1 MHSDIFSYN
10 YRRDFYSSPPSCQR
24 SDQSVTSRAR
34 DSSRASPC
42 RIQTETSSAGSSG
55 SREYSELATMK
66 FSTAATPLVIH
77 MMLALNTIRQ
87 SSAAPENGKYDKKKY
102 GYGNHGKYTHTTS
115 GDYVD
120 DVDRY
125 RYVHYDDGDRGRYI
139 HVHVPYDG
147 GFGNYEGGHEPFR
160 NPPSDASGLYADTTV
175 RGPFKTTEF
184 DIRKPSVYTE
194 YGTPYPELNYGA
206 SSQQIKK
213 TSSATG
219 TDPRASNFPGLGY
232 LPVPKPSKE
241 YLPPVA
247 KHQLSESSKQ
257 IKVVPLESR
266 TFSVTTGSG
275 EQIATKI
282 PEKQTRI
289 TLAQRPTTE
298 PSTTPRSTTTAS
310 TARSTISLSTTKA
323 ASIEQQLHQCQLEV
337 ESLRQKLSHYEA
349 ADRQ

>member
-1 MHSDIFSYN
+1 
-10 YRRDFYSSPPSCQR
+10 
-24 SDQSVTSRAR
+24 
-34 DSSRASPC
+34 
-42 RIQTETSSAGSSG
+42 
-55 SREYSELATMK
+55 MK
-66 FSTAATPLVIH
+66 FSAAIAATPL
-77 MMLALNTIRQ
+77 TIFLIFTLFAIQ
-87 SSAAPENGKYDKKKY
+87 QPTIAAENGKYDKKKY
-102 GYGNHGKYTHTTS
+102 GHGNHGKYTHTTT

-120 DVDRY
+120 DLDRY

-160 NPPSDASGLYADTTV
+160 NPPYDASGLYAYVQRPQNESCLRLLEQYSKTCSDSSV
-175 RGPFKTTEF
+175 KGPFQTTEF
-184 DIRKPSVYTE
+184 DIRKPPVYTE

-241 YLPPVA
+241 YLPPAVE
-247 KHQLSESSKQ
+247 HRGSGSSNQ
-257 IKVVPLESR
+257 IKVVHAENR

-298 PSTTPRSTTTAS
+298 PSTTPRSTTTTTKTTTTAS
-310 TARSTISLSTTKA
+310 IARSTTHSLSATTA
-323 ASIEQQLHQCQLEV
+323 APSIEQQLHQCQLEV